1 MLLQSKNTLTIKK
14 EHQLT
19 YKNKVFIKQLIPSS
33 TNWNPIEKKKLIKM
47 PVKIEKKLLTIIC
60 QKIKIVLKVENILVV
75 SIYKCKILSQ
85 TKAIP

>member
-33 TNWNPIEKKKLIKM
+33 PNWNPIEKKEINKNAS
-47 PVKIEKKLLTIIC
+47 ENRKKLLTIIC
-60 QKIKIVLKVENILVV
+60 QKIKIVLKVENILVI